1 MKPAARKLGT
11 CCAGVRDAHVHFSRV
26 LMPDSTRLPRRH
38 LRFFLRD
45 FRLAEAYAL
54 MPDGLSLSS
63 YLANRRGYL
72 HLLDVRWQPTPD
84 RVDFAVLRTDQVLYA
99 ASIEHDVALV
109 NAVPA
114 ARPHGVELLVDGGL
128 YLRGGLMLSPR
139 QRLGDFLESAGAFV
153 PLLGVELLRSEPAPR
168 RFNVRWGDIV
178 LNQDVIQSVWE
189 TETWKASPQTLSGG
203 PLVRVPDDTP
213 LI

>member
-1 MKPAARKLGT
+1 
-11 CCAGVRDAHVHFSRV
+11 
-26 LMPDSTRLPRRH
+26 MPDAARLPRRR

-45 FRLAEAYAL
+45 FRLAEACAL

-84 RVDFAVLRTDQVLYA
+84 RVDFAVLRSDQVLYA
-99 ASIEHDVALV
+99 ASLDGDVALV
-109 NAVPA
+109 NVVPA
-114 ARPHGVELLVDGGL
+114 ARAHGVELLVDGGL

-168 RFNVRWGDIV
+168 RRNVTWGDIV

-189 TETWKASPQTLSGG
+189 TETWSATPRRTAGG
-203 PLVRVPDDTP
+203 PLVRVPGDAPGGNGT
-213 LI
+213 L